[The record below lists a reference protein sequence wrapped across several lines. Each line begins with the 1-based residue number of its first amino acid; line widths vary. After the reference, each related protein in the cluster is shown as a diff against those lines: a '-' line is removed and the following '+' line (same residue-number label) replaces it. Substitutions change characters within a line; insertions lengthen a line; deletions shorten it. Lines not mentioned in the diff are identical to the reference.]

1 MKETQ
6 RKHTFLA
13 VIIATVMLCNCLI
26 IPNVHTVEAAGSK
39 KLKVTCAKIVTVGK
53 TIKMK
58 TNVKATFKSSNKKIA
73 TVSSKGVIKGKKA
86 GKVKITVTSKS
97 NKKQKKVIKITVKK
111 KQKSTV
117 TTEKPTPNP
126 KPTTEQPSVVKP
138 TTEATTTEISTTE
151 KATTEATTEK
161 PTTEATTEEP
171 KMVGITA
178 KYRGQK
184 VPKGSKIVE
193 YGIDIT
199 EIYSD
204 GSTQKGEYYKYHS
217 PDVSDNFI
225 EETSADGRTY
235 HTYTVSYL
243 GFTAPLR
250 VEVVDVGDT
259 LYPIQMIATYEGD
272 TKQKGEYPDVD
283 DISTIVTLSDRE
295 TYVEAEKTKL
305 ELVYFDLTE
314 RGDGAFYVV
323 YHYTFEYNGEELY
336 VCVRRIMTVPYE

>member
-1 MKETQ
+1 MKKTQ

-39 KLKVTCAKIVTVGK
+39 KLKVTCAKTVTVGK

-161 PTTEATTEEP
+161 PTTE
-171 KMVGITA
+171 KKVVGIEA
-178 KYRGQK
+178 NYRGSK
-184 VPKGSKIVE
+184 VPNDL
-193 YGIDIT
+193 YMIDIFGAD
-199 EIYSD
+199 IRLVYSD
-204 GSTQKGEYYKYHS
+204 GSK
-217 PDVSDNFI
+217 
-225 EETSADGRTY
+225 EEIVGNGNCSFDLVNTTSN
-235 HTYTVSYL
+235 
-243 GFTAPLR
+243 
-250 VEVVDVGDT
+250 
-259 LYPIQMIATYEGD
+259 IATYEVKYKEFSTRFSVELFDTNELYPYQLNVSYKGD
-272 TKQKGEYPDVD
+272 TLERGAVPKLENLESEIIMNDAKTTIKVDQSKLEIILLKDITNTSKYMFAFVYD
-283 DISTIVTLSDRE
+283 DIFTDEKGNKLFISTSTI
-295 TYVEAEKTKL
+295 
-305 ELVYFDLTE
+305 
-314 RGDGAFYVV
+314 
-323 YHYTFEYNGEELY
+323 EY
-336 VCVRRIMTVPYE
+336 IPHK

>member
-1 MKETQ
+1 MKKTQ

-39 KLKVTCAKIVTVGK
+39 KLKVTCTKTVTVGK

-126 KPTTEQPSVVKP
+126 NPTTEQPSVVKP

-151 KATTEATTEK
+151 KTTTEATTEK
-161 PTTEATTEEP
+161 PTTE
-171 KMVGITA
+171 KKVVGIEA
-178 KYRGQK
+178 NYRGSK
-184 VPKGSKIVE
+184 VPNDDYSMTVWGVNAKI
-193 YGIDIT
+193 
-199 EIYSD
+199 IYSD
-204 GSTQKGEYYKYHS
+204 GTKDDIYKYDSKMETHVAL
-217 PDVSDNFI
+217 VSNNNGNVKYEFKYGNLSTTFSVETYDTKHIYPYQLNVDYKGKKINKGGKPCIDDIEASVLMNDIETELTDIDKSKLNIILREDDIKESKYRYIVTYDYNFI
-225 EETSADGRTY
+225 DE
-235 HTYTVSYL
+235 
-243 GFTAPLR
+243 
-250 VEVVDVGDT
+250 
-259 LYPIQMIATYEGD
+259 
-272 TKQKGEYPDVD
+272 KGN
-283 DISTIVTLSDRE
+283 
-295 TYVEAEKTKL
+295 
-305 ELVYFDLTE
+305 DL
-314 RGDGAFYVV
+314 F
-323 YHYTFEYNGEELY
+323 
-336 VCVRRIMTVPYE
+336 VCVFSNIYVPYEK

>member
-1 MKETQ
+1 MKKTQ

-13 VIIATVMLCNCLI
+13 VIIATIMLCNCLI

-39 KLKVTCAKIVTVGK
+39 KLKVTCAKTVTVGK

-126 KPTTEQPSVVKP
+126 KTTTEQPSVVKP

-161 PTTEATTEEP
+161 PTTE
-171 KMVGITA
+171 KKVVGIEA
-178 KYRGQK
+178 NYRGSK
-184 VPKGSKIVE
+184 VPNDL
-193 YGIDIT
+193 YMIDIFGAD
-199 EIYSD
+199 IRLVYSD
-204 GSTQKGEYYKYHS
+204 GSK
-217 PDVSDNFI
+217 
-225 EETSADGRTY
+225 EEIVGNGNCSFDLVNTTSN
-235 HTYTVSYL
+235 
-243 GFTAPLR
+243 
-250 VEVVDVGDT
+250 
-259 LYPIQMIATYEGD
+259 IATYEVKYKEFSTRFSVELFD
-272 TKQKGEYPDVD
+272 TNELYPYQLEVVYNVDTLEKGAIPKLD
-283 DISTIVTLSDRE
+283 DMDATILMNDI
-295 TYVEAEKTKL
+295 KTKK
-305 ELVYFDLTE
+305 EVEKNKMKIIYIKDIA
-314 RGDGAFYVV
+314 DIN
-323 YHYTFEYNGEELY
+323 EYLFLFM
-336 VCVRRIMTVPYE
+336 IIHL